1 MADRIRTRY
10 PGVYARGDSFTFNY
24 RDRDGRQRWG
34 TAPTAKAGQRLK
46 GEAEERARLGLAE
59 GSDVKVLAYLQA
71 WVEEYQGNGRTGF
84 REATRDEYRRIIA
97 KVYPR
102 AFTVKERLADVD
114 PPRVARLVAWCVK
127 QGWAD
132 QTIRNMLS
140 PLRAACASA
149 VREGLIP
156 SNPTR
161 DAVLPHRPRLAED
174 VEDEKAR
181 PLTRAQVDVL
191 LAHVEPAYLL
201 LVRVALES
209 GLRVSELAGLETR
222 HLQLT
227 GATPRLDVRQRF
239 ASGAMD
245 VTKSRYARRS
255 VPLTLGSADELAA
268 LVAGRPPKR
277 QVFSLPG
284 GGRITPQSASY
295 ILKPALGEAGAEW
308 AAWHTLRHTCA
319 SMLFDAG
326 RNIVQVQKWL
336 GHHSASFTLDTYVHL
351 LDPGDLG
358 EPIDLRAPRGV
369 VVAPA

>member
-1 MADRIRTRY
+1 MADRVKTRY

-46 GEAEERARLGLAE
+46 GEAEERARMGVPE
-59 GSDVKVLAYLQA
+59 GSDAKLLAYLEE
-71 WVEEYQGNGRTGF
+71 WVGRYQGNGRTGF
-84 REATRDEYRRIIA
+84 RDATRAEYRRIIA
-97 KVYPR
+97 QVYPK
-102 AFTVKERLADVD
+102 AFTPKERLAELD
-114 PPRVARLVAWCVK
+114 PPRVARFIAWCVK
-127 QGWAD
+127 QGWKD

-140 PLRAACASA
+140 PLRAACGQA

-161 DAVLPHRPRLAED
+161 DAVLPHRPT
-174 VEDEKAR
+174 VEAQEEKAR
-181 PLTRAQVDVL
+181 PLTRAQVDIL
-191 LAHVEPAYLL
+191 LASCAPEYRLL
-201 LVRVALES
+201 IRLAIES

-222 HLQLT
+222 HLNLT
-227 GATPRLDVRQRF
+227 GSSPQVLVRQRF

-245 VTKSRYARRS
+245 ITKSRYARRA
-255 VPLTLGSADELAA
+255 VPLTLGTADELAA
-268 LVAGRPPKR
+268 LVAGRPLKK

-284 GGRITPQSASY
+284 GGRITPQSARE

-358 EPIDLRAPRGV
+358 EPIDLRAPSAV
-369 VVAPA
+369 PV